1 MKGIVERIALS
12 LGIDNL
18 KFARANEE
26 YLHPGRSAVII
37 LDSLQI
43 GIIGELHPQV
53 AENYQLSG
61 RVIVAELSLE
71 PLFLAALAQ
80 GNKDHSLPRYPASN
94 RDIAVIGS
102 CDIPEQE
109 IAATIREAGG
119 EYLRAVR
126 LFDLYDQAPVPEGQ
140 RSLAYALDFRDDN
153 RTLTDKEVDAA
164 FAAIVK
170 ALADRHDYQLR

>member
-1 MKGIVERIALS
+1 MYKRQ
-12 LGIDNL
+12 
-18 KFARANEE
+18 
-26 YLHPGRSAVII
+26 I
-37 LDSLQI
+37 LDGLQI
-43 GIIGELHPQV
+43 GVLGELHPQV

-61 RVIVAELSLE
+61 RVIVAELSLQ

-119 EYLRAVR
+119 EHLRSVQ
-126 LFDLYDQAPVPEGQ
+126 LFDLYDQAPIPQGQ

-164 FAAIVK
+164 FDAIVK
-170 ALADRHDYQLR
+170 ALAEQHDYQLR